1 MAAII
6 KIENLYKV
14 YSVGKEKV
22 VALGGIN
29 LQIEKGQICCILGTS
44 GSGKSTPAQ
53 SAGRS
58 GKPAKGGADWR
69 GEHLYLERRAAG
81 KVSQKKWKALFSS
94 PTTPLQSYSA
104 LENVA
109 MPLMFR
115 GIPKGLRNCRAKMIL
130 TGGTGQ
136 TDVPQ
141 AGADVGRSAAACGY
155 CPRLCF
161 KPKIVFADEP
171 TGNLDT
177 RTTKEVMELMVRLC
191 RKNNQTLVLVT
202 HDRELALYADR
213 IITLIDG
220 KVVDDRPN
228 QSIAQAAAEEVQPQ
242 EQEEG
247 AHDFV
252 IPILGKEKQEENNT
266 KTSTEQVANELLPDQ
281 LQKGSA
287 NGATDAAAAENRKG
301 RWGVKMKQ
309 KKIVRA
315 VCLFLAILMVVSVMG
330 SVLVTS
336 GVSGDRKKK
345 EHRLYGASA

>member
-44 GSGKSTPAQ
+44 GSGKSTLLNQLAGLEKPSKGRVLIGGVNISTLNEGQLAKFRQKNIGFIFQ
-53 SAGRS
+53 SYN
-58 GKPAKGGADWR
+58 
-69 GEHLYLERRAAG
+69 L
-81 KVSQKKWKALFSS
+81 
-94 PTTPLQSYSA
+94 LQSYSA

-115 GIPKGLRNCRAKMIL
+115 GIPKALRNRRAKMIL
-130 TGGTGQ
+130 KQVGLDKRMSHKPAQMSGGQ
-136 TDVPQ
+136 Q
-141 AGADVGRSAAACGY
+141 QRVGIARAFVS
-155 CPRLCF
+155 

-228 QSIAQAAAEEVQPQ
+228 QSIAQAAAEEVQP
-242 EQEEG
+242 
-247 AHDFV
+247 
-252 IPILGKEKQEENNT
+252 
-266 KTSTEQVANELLPDQ
+266 
-281 LQKGSA
+281 
-287 NGATDAAAAENRKG
+287 
-301 RWGVKMKQ
+301 
-309 KKIVRA
+309 
-315 VCLFLAILMVVSVMG
+315 
-330 SVLVTS
+330 
-336 GVSGDRKKK
+336 
-345 EHRLYGASA
+345 

>member
-6 KIENLYKV
+6 KIENLYKI

-44 GSGKSTPAQ
+44 GSGKSTLLNQLAGLEKPSKGRVLIGGVNISTLNEGQLAKFRQKNIGFIFQ
-53 SAGRS
+53 SYN
-58 GKPAKGGADWR
+58 
-69 GEHLYLERRAAG
+69 L
-81 KVSQKKWKALFSS
+81 
-94 PTTPLQSYSA
+94 LQSYSA

-115 GIPKGLRNCRAKMIL
+115 GIPKGLRNRRAKMIL
-130 TGGTGQ
+130 KQVGLDKRMSHKPAQMSGGQ
-136 TDVPQ
+136 Q
-141 AGADVGRSAAACGY
+141 QRVGIARAFVS
-155 CPRLCF
+155 

-242 EQEEG
+242 EQEQEEG

-281 LQKGSA
+281 LQKA
-287 NGATDAAAAENRKG
+287 VPTEQQT
-301 RWGVKMKQ
+301 VQPQ
-309 KKIVRA
+309 KTERED
-315 VCLFLAILMVVSVMG
+315 G
-330 SVLVTS
+330 
-336 GVSGDRKKK
+336 
-345 EHRLYGASA
+345 E

>member
-6 KIENLYKV
+6 KIENLYKI

-44 GSGKSTPAQ
+44 GSGKSTLLNQLAGLEKPSKGRVLIGGVNISTLNEGQLAKFRQKNIGFIFQ
-53 SAGRS
+53 SYN
-58 GKPAKGGADWR
+58 
-69 GEHLYLERRAAG
+69 L
-81 KVSQKKWKALFSS
+81 
-94 PTTPLQSYSA
+94 LQSYSA

-115 GIPKGLRNCRAKMIL
+115 GIPKGLRNRRAKMIL
-130 TGGTGQ
+130 KQVGLDKRMSHKPAQMSGGQ
-136 TDVPQ
+136 Q
-141 AGADVGRSAAACGY
+141 QRVGIARAFVS
-155 CPRLCF
+155 

-228 QSIAQAAAEEVQPQ
+228 QSIAQAAAEEVQPR

-281 LQKGSA
+281 LQKA
-287 NGATDAAAAENRKG
+287 VPTEQQT
-301 RWGVKMKQ
+301 VQPQ
-309 KKIVRA
+309 KTERED
-315 VCLFLAILMVVSVMG
+315 G
-330 SVLVTS
+330 
-336 GVSGDRKKK
+336 
-345 EHRLYGASA
+345 E

>member
-44 GSGKSTPAQ
+44 GSGKSTLLNQLAGLEKPSKGRVLIGGVNISTLNEGQLAKFRQKNIGFIFQ
-53 SAGRS
+53 SYN
-58 GKPAKGGADWR
+58 
-69 GEHLYLERRAAG
+69 L
-81 KVSQKKWKALFSS
+81 
-94 PTTPLQSYSA
+94 LQSYSA

-115 GIPKGLRNCRAKMIL
+115 GIPKGLRNRRAKMIL
-130 TGGTGQ
+130 KQVGLDKRMSHKPAQMSGGQ
-136 TDVPQ
+136 Q
-141 AGADVGRSAAACGY
+141 QRVGIARAFVS
-155 CPRLCF
+155 

-177 RTTKEVMELMVRLC
+177 RTTKDVKELMVRLC

-281 LQKGSA
+281 LQK
-287 NGATDAAAAENRKG
+287 AAPTEHQT
-301 RWGVKMKQ
+301 VQPQ
-309 KKIVRA
+309 KTERED
-315 VCLFLAILMVVSVMG
+315 G
-330 SVLVTS
+330 
-336 GVSGDRKKK
+336 
-345 EHRLYGASA
+345 E

>member
-22 VALGGIN
+22 VALGSIN

-44 GSGKSTPAQ
+44 GSGKSTLLNQLAGLEKPSKGRVLIGGVNISTLNEGQLAKFRQKNIGFIFQ
-53 SAGRS
+53 SYN
-58 GKPAKGGADWR
+58 
-69 GEHLYLERRAAG
+69 L
-81 KVSQKKWKALFSS
+81 
-94 PTTPLQSYSA
+94 LQSYSA

-115 GIPKGLRNCRAKMIL
+115 GIPKGLRNRRAKMIL
-130 TGGTGQ
+130 KQVGLDKRMSHKPAQMSGGQ
-136 TDVPQ
+136 Q
-141 AGADVGRSAAACGY
+141 QRVGIARAFVS
-155 CPRLCF
+155 

-228 QSIAQAAAEEVQPQ
+228 QSIAQAAAEEVQPR

-281 LQKGSA
+281 LQK
-287 NGATDAAAAENRKG
+287 AAPTEQQT
-301 RWGVKMKQ
+301 VQPQ
-309 KKIVRA
+309 KTERED
-315 VCLFLAILMVVSVMG
+315 G
-330 SVLVTS
+330 
-336 GVSGDRKKK
+336 
-345 EHRLYGASA
+345 E

>member
-6 KIENLYKV
+6 KIVNLYKI

-44 GSGKSTPAQ
+44 GSGKSTLLNQLAGLEKPSKGRVLIGGVNISTLNEGQLAKFRQKNIGFIFQ
-53 SAGRS
+53 SYN
-58 GKPAKGGADWR
+58 
-69 GEHLYLERRAAG
+69 L
-81 KVSQKKWKALFSS
+81 
-94 PTTPLQSYSA
+94 LQSYSA

-115 GIPKGLRNCRAKMIL
+115 GIPKGLRNRRAKMIL
-130 TGGTGQ
+130 KQVGLDKRMSHKPAQMSGGQ
-136 TDVPQ
+136 Q
-141 AGADVGRSAAACGY
+141 QRVGIARAFVS
-155 CPRLCF
+155 

-242 EQEEG
+242 EQEQEEG

-281 LQKGSA
+281 LQKA
-287 NGATDAAAAENRKG
+287 VPTEQQT
-301 RWGVKMKQ
+301 VQPQ
-309 KKIVRA
+309 KTERED
-315 VCLFLAILMVVSVMG
+315 G
-330 SVLVTS
+330 
-336 GVSGDRKKK
+336 
-345 EHRLYGASA
+345 E

>member
-6 KIENLYKV
+6 KIENLYKI

-44 GSGKSTPAQ
+44 GSGKSTLLNQLAGLEKPSKGRVLIGGVNISTLNEGQLAKFRQKNIGFIFQ
-53 SAGRS
+53 SYN
-58 GKPAKGGADWR
+58 
-69 GEHLYLERRAAG
+69 L
-81 KVSQKKWKALFSS
+81 
-94 PTTPLQSYSA
+94 LQSYSA

-115 GIPKGLRNCRAKMIL
+115 GIPKGLRNRRAKMIL
-130 TGGTGQ
+130 KQVGLDKRMSHKPAQMSGGQ
-136 TDVPQ
+136 Q
-141 AGADVGRSAAACGY
+141 QRVGIARAFVS
-155 CPRLCF
+155 

-228 QSIAQAAAEEVQPQ
+228 QSIAQAAAEEVQPLSLI
-242 EQEEG
+242 
-247 AHDFV
+247 H
-252 IPILGKEKQEENNT
+252 I
-266 KTSTEQVANELLPDQ
+266 
-281 LQKGSA
+281 
-287 NGATDAAAAENRKG
+287 
-301 RWGVKMKQ
+301 
-309 KKIVRA
+309 
-315 VCLFLAILMVVSVMG
+315 
-330 SVLVTS
+330 
-336 GVSGDRKKK
+336 
-345 EHRLYGASA
+345 

>member
-6 KIENLYKV
+6 KIENLYKI

-44 GSGKSTPAQ
+44 GSGKSTLLNQLAGLEKPSKGRVLIGGVNISTLNEGQLAKFRQKNIGFIFQ
-53 SAGRS
+53 SYN
-58 GKPAKGGADWR
+58 
-69 GEHLYLERRAAG
+69 L
-81 KVSQKKWKALFSS
+81 
-94 PTTPLQSYSA
+94 LQSYSA

-115 GIPKGLRNCRAKMIL
+115 GIPKGLRNRRAKMIL
-130 TGGTGQ
+130 KQVGLDKRMSHKPAQMSGGQ
-136 TDVPQ
+136 Q
-141 AGADVGRSAAACGY
+141 QRVGIARAFVS
-155 CPRLCF
+155 

-177 RTTKEVMELMVRLC
+177 RTTKEVMELIVRLC

-202 HDRELALYADR
+202 HDRELALYAAR
-213 IITLIDG
+213 IITLIAG

-266 KTSTEQVANELLPDQ
+266 PAPSRWQTSCCPTSCKRQRQRSNRRCSRRK
-281 LQKGSA
+281 QKG
-287 NGATDAAAAENRKG
+287 K
-301 RWGVKMKQ
+301 
-309 KKIVRA
+309 
-315 VCLFLAILMVVSVMG
+315 MG
-330 SVLVTS
+330 SKEETEEDWAGSVPVF
-336 GVSGDRKKK
+336 GDPDGRKRDGQCAGHHGKRGDRKKK

>member
-6 KIENLYKV
+6 KIENLYKI

-44 GSGKSTPAQ
+44 GSGKSTLLNQLAGLEKPSKGRVLIGGVNISTLNEGQLAKFRQKNIGFIFQ
-53 SAGRS
+53 SYN
-58 GKPAKGGADWR
+58 
-69 GEHLYLERRAAG
+69 L
-81 KVSQKKWKALFSS
+81 
-94 PTTPLQSYSA
+94 LQSYSA

-115 GIPKGLRNCRAKMIL
+115 GIPKGLRNRRAKMIL
-130 TGGTGQ
+130 KQVGLDKRMSHKPAQMSGGQ
-136 TDVPQ
+136 Q
-141 AGADVGRSAAACGY
+141 QRVGIARAFVS
-155 CPRLCF
+155 

-281 LQKGSA
+281 LQKA
-287 NGATDAAAAENRKG
+287 VPTEQQT
-301 RWGVKMKQ
+301 VQPQ
-309 KKIVRA
+309 KTERED
-315 VCLFLAILMVVSVMG
+315 G
-330 SVLVTS
+330 
-336 GVSGDRKKK
+336 
-345 EHRLYGASA
+345 E

>member
-44 GSGKSTPAQ
+44 GSGKSTLLNQLAGLEKPSKGRVLIGGVNISTLNEGQLAKFRQKNIGFIFQ
-53 SAGRS
+53 SYN
-58 GKPAKGGADWR
+58 
-69 GEHLYLERRAAG
+69 L
-81 KVSQKKWKALFSS
+81 
-94 PTTPLQSYSA
+94 LQSYSA

-115 GIPKGLRNCRAKMIL
+115 GIPKALRNRRAKMIL
-130 TGGTGQ
+130 KQVGLDKRMSHKPAQMSGGQ
-136 TDVPQ
+136 Q
-141 AGADVGRSAAACGY
+141 QRVGIARAFVS
-155 CPRLCF
+155 

-228 QSIAQAAAEEVQPQ
+228 QSIAQAAVEEVQPQ

-281 LQKGSA
+281 LQK
-287 NGATDAAAAENRKG
+287 AAPTEQQT
-301 RWGVKMKQ
+301 VQPQ
-309 KKIVRA
+309 KTERED
-315 VCLFLAILMVVSVMG
+315 G
-330 SVLVTS
+330 
-336 GVSGDRKKK
+336 
-345 EHRLYGASA
+345 E